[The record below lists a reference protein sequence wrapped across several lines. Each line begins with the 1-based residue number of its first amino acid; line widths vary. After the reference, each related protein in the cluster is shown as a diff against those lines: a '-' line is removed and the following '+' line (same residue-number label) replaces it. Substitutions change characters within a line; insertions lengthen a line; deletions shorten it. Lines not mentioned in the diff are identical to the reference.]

1 MLRVFSGA
9 LAPGPSLRGSYMR
22 IAFFTGIWPPDVGGP
37 ATHGPDFARFLV
49 GRGHAVHV
57 VTMGDG
63 EPTERPCEVS
73 VVSRRLP
80 FPLRYGQVTLR
91 GARAARSAD
100 VVYATATYAAAAAA
114 ATVARRPLVAKLV
127 SDPAY
132 ERARRLRLFT
142 GTLEDFQHSAT
153 AAVRALRGAR
163 TRALGTATAIVVPSA
178 YLAEIAVGWGLDR
191 HRITVLTNPA
201 PPPVAVEPA
210 VLEPGT
216 FVFVGRLT
224 EQKALGV
231 AIDAIARTP
240 AASLAIVGDG
250 PKRAQLERIAAASGA
265 SDRIR
270 FLGSRTR
277 DDALRIAAGAEAG
290 ILSSAWENLPHSAV
304 EALSVGV
311 PVVSTAVGG
320 VPEVVHDGENGLLV
334 PSGRPDELA
343 RALARILEE
352 PGLRERLA
360 AAAKPSVA
368 GLSSDVIYARLEGV
382 LAGVSR

>member
-178 YLAEIAVGWGLDR
+178 FCSVSLPTKTKV
-191 HRITVLTNPA
+191 
-201 PPPVAVEPA
+201 
-210 VLEPGT
+210 PGSST
-216 FVFVGRLT
+216 AGST
-224 EQKALGV
+224 ATG
-231 AIDAIARTP
+231 
-240 AASLAIVGDG
+240 G
-250 PKRAQLERIAAASGA
+250 GA
-265 SDRIR
+265 G
-270 FLGSRTR
+270 F
-277 DDALRIAAGAEAG
+277 
-290 ILSSAWENLPHSAV
+290 
-304 EALSVGV
+304 
-311 PVVSTAVGG
+311 VSTVIRWRSSPQPTAI
-320 VPEVVHDGENGLLV
+320 
-334 PSGRPDELA
+334 SA
-343 RALARILEE
+343 R
-352 PGLRERLA
+352 
-360 AAAKPSVA
+360 
-368 GLSSDVIYARLEGV
+368 
-382 LAGVSR
+382 